1 MTSST
6 FFSNSDLGIHVT
18 LEDMRM
24 AQNRIS
30 SVLENTNLIKSRPLS
45 EEYDCNV
52 FLKPE
57 NLQTTGAFKI
67 RGAFNKISQL
77 SDEEKKRGL
86 VASSAGNHAQGVAYA
101 SQMLGVE
108 STIVMPRTTPLIK
121 VESTRGYGA
130 NVVLCGD
137 CYDDAYAEAKR
148 LELENGFTFIHPFD
162 DMDVITGQGTIGLE
176 IVDQLEDIDYIITPI
191 GGGGLISGIALAAK
205 FLKPSVKIIGVEPEG
220 AKSMKASVEVGRLA
234 TLPKVS
240 TVADGVAVKTP
251 GEKTFSIVQS
261 LVDEIVTVSDFE
273 LMESFLLLLEKH
285 KIVAENAGILPV
297 AALKKI
303 RAKGKNVACVI
314 SGGNIDVVTVSS
326 MISRGLVSRSR
337 IFCFAVQLPDTPG
350 ELSKISDIL
359 TKQNANVIKLDHNQ
373 FKSFDRLSQVNLEV
387 TVETSGKHHVDSI
400 VSALEKNGYRITK
413 IH

>member
-45 EEYDCNV
+45 EEYNCNV

-77 SDEEKKRGL
+77 SYEEKKKGL

-101 SQMLGVE
+101 AQMLGVE

-148 LELENGFTFIHPFD
+148 LERENGFTFIHPFD

-176 IVDQLEDIDYIITPI
+176 IVDQLEDIDYIVAPI

-220 AKSMKASVEVGRLA
+220 AKSMKTSVEGGRLA
-234 TLPKVS
+234 SLPKVS

-326 MISRGLVSRSR
+326 MINRGLVSRSR

>member
-1 MTSST
+1 MNSNT

-30 SVLENTNLIKSRPLS
+30 SVLENTKLIKSRPLS

-77 SDEEKKRGL
+77 SEEEKKKGL

-101 SQMLGVE
+101 AQMLGVE

-148 LELENGFTFIHPFD
+148 LEFEKGFTFVHPFD

-176 IVDQLEDIDYIITPI
+176 IVDELKDIDYILTPI

-220 AKSMKASVEVGRLA
+220 AKSMKTSIEAGRLS
-234 TLPKVS
+234 TLSTVS

-261 LVDEIVTVSDFE
+261 LVDEVITVSDFE

-297 AALKKI
+297 AALKKL

-326 MISRGLVSRSR
+326 MINRGLVSRSR

-359 TKQNANVIKLDHNQ
+359 TDQNANVIKLDHNQ

-400 VSALEKNGYRITK
+400 VSALEKSGYKITK